1 MSFLFTTPTAFLLLI
16 AIGLCAGML
25 VCSRI
30 AFRFG
35 LRHTGAPDEQFAVV
49 ETATLG
55 LVALL
60 LAFTFQV
67 SMSRFDEARQL
78 IVNETNAIGTAY
90 LRLDLLQPSD
100 QADIRGLFR
109 TYLDAR
115 IQAYKI
121 VQSGENPAEIISQ
134 TRQLQ
139 EKIWSRV
146 LESAGRAPLPST
158 PLLLVPVI
166 NQMIDV
172 TTGRLLSLRTRLPD
186 LVKGLLIALALIS
199 SAVIGYA
206 MGMLRHRSPF
216 PVAIFSLIVSAT
228 IYTVL
233 DLDSPRYGLIKLDA
247 IEQALEELRDQMK

>member
-1 MSFLFTTPTAFLLLI
+1 MLTVLIPPTAFLLLI
-16 AIGLCAGML
+16 GFGLCVGML
-25 VCSRI
+25 LCSRV

-78 IVNETNAIGTAY
+78 IVSETNAIGTAY

-100 QADIRGLFR
+100 EAEIRDLFR

-115 IQAYKI
+115 IQAYKT
-121 VQSGENPAEIISQ
+121 VSSGGDPAELISR

-139 EKIWSRV
+139 QKIWSKV
-146 LESAGRAPLPST
+146 LEAAGRAPLPSA
-158 PLLLVPVI
+158 PLLLVPVV
-166 NQMIDV
+166 NQMIDI
-172 TTGRLLSLRTRLPD
+172 TTARLLSLRTRLPD
-186 LVKGLLIALALIS
+186 LVKGLLIAIALIS

-233 DLDSPRYGLIKLDA
+233 DLDSPRYGLIRLDP
-247 IEQALEELRDQMK
+247 IEQAMEELRDQMK